1 MLNSLIYLA
10 LTKNYVGAYI
20 VFFLFIAYLAVFCML
35 INL

>member
-10 LTKNYVGAYI
+10 LTKNYVGAYC
-20 VFFLFIAYLAVFCML
+20 VFSFIAYLAVFCML